1 MVTNWLTELPI
12 CHIPFWI
19 NRLILVD
26 QGLSF
31 ILLLFSPSVVSDSL
45 WPHELQDARITY
57 FTISWSL
64 LRLTSIESVMPS
76 NHLILCRPLLLL
88 PSIFPSIR
96 IFSNEL
102 TWLFESSDQ
111 SSGASA
117 SAFQWVPMNS
127 VFPMNIQ
134 AWFPLGFTGWMT
146 LQSKGFSRVFS
157 NTTVKKHQFFSTRPS
172 LWYSS
177 HIHTWLLEK
186 P

>member
-1 MVTNWLTELPI
+1 MTFHFGLIDWYWLI
-12 CHIPFWI
+12 K
-19 NRLILVD
+19 D
-26 QGLSF
+26 SLSF
-31 ILLLFSPSVVSDSL
+31 CYCLVPQLCPTLYDPMNCRMPGFPPSPSPGACSDSCPL
-45 WPHELQDARITY
+45 SQWCHP
-57 FTISWSL
+57 TISFSVVPFSSC
-64 LRLTSIESVMPS
+64 RLSFLASGS
-76 NHLILCRPLLLL
+76 
-88 PSIFPSIR
+88 FPMS
-96 IFSNEL
+96 
-102 TWLFESSDQ
+102 WLFESSDQ
-111 SSGASA
+111 SSRASA

-157 NTTVKKHQFFSTRPS
+157 NTTVKKHQFFSTQPS